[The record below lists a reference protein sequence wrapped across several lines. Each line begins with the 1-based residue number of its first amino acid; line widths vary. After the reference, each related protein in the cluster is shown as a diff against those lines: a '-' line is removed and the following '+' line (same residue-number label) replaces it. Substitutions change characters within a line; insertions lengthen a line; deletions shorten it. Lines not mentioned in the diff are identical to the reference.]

1 MGIDKHLAVVYYNNI
16 EIKRN
21 KAKVKQDIVYI
32 SVFFCPVSRTLT
44 ISIFGE
50 SFDANWHRFG
60 EYKTKTKIRFIGY
73 RNILKAMLS
82 LESQT

>member
-1 MGIDKHLAVVYYNNI
+1 MF
-16 EIKRN
+16 
-21 KAKVKQDIVYI
+21 YI

-60 EYKTKTKIRFIGY
+60 EYKTKQKSDLSDIKIY
-73 RNILKAMLS
+73 
-82 LESQT
+82 